1 MDGAIRPAA
10 SAICVRD
17 GHDGEPEVLVVERSN
32 ASRFLPGYV
41 AFPGG
46 AVDAADEAHADR
58 WFGDAEEA
66 PRATAVRELIEEV
79 GLALT
84 AGGLVAATD
93 FALVDDMPPAPE
105 RLVEIC
111 HWVAPASVPVRFDAR
126 YFVVTTGA
134 GLHPTPDGSEVVKA
148 WWISPRGLLSEW
160 ADGVRKLYWP
170 TWFTVSELAAC
181 PSLETVAA
189 LRFQTREPTAEE
201 AAAMPRHVMEQE

>member
-17 GHDGEPEVLVVERSN
+17 GRDGEPEVLVVERSPG
-32 ASRFLPGYV
+32 SRFLPGYV

-46 AVDAADEAHADR
+46 AVDAADETHAAR
-58 WFGDAEEA
+58 WFGDAGEA

-84 AGGLVAATD
+84 AGGLVLAND
-93 FALVDDMPPAPE
+93 FGPVDQMPPSAE

-111 HWVAPASVPVRFDAR
+111 HWIAPPSVPVRFDAR
-126 YFVVTTGA
+126 YFVLKAGA
-134 GLHPTPDGSEVVKA
+134 GMQPAPDGDEVVKA
-148 WWISPRGLLSEW
+148 WWTSPRALLAEW
-160 ADGVRKLYWP
+160 AEGGRKLYWP
-170 TWFTVSELAAC
+170 TWFTISELAAC